1 MPATFQDFAA
11 IKERMFFA
19 ANTSLKLETNEWQ
32 PAQELGNPA
41 PQTTLGRWVEPGAR
55 CSGPSQPAQNA
66 EVGPDSPRDFLRETD
81 WPCRLKES
89 PADLCDCFPFV
100 ISRGATE

>member
-55 CSGPSQPAQNA
+55 CSGPSQPAQNLPKS
-66 EVGPDSPRDFLRETD
+66 GQTLRGIFSGRRTGH
-81 WPCRLKES
+81 
-89 PADLCDCFPFV
+89 AV
-100 ISRGATE
+100 